1 MKVVITLEQR
11 FIRTPDGRIWTQGQF
26 PYSFYLQYLKV
37 FKKVSV
43 IARVLDVERLPSGMI
58 QANGKN
64 VSFIPLPCY
73 IGPLRFLLNFWKI
86 RRIIKKSV
94 NKEDAFILRI
104 SSNIASQLESIL
116 RKRGYPYGVEFVGD
130 PDLGFSP
137 GTMKH
142 LLRPLFRWI
151 FIRHAKRQSENAVA
165 VSYVT
170 QEYLQRKYPC
180 PNYSIGVSDVQLT
193 KEDFILEPRIYL
205 PFFSSLKIVNVG
217 SFEQLYKGQDVL
229 IDALDLCIKN
239 GLDIYLYLVGDG
251 KNRKLM
257 ERKVQD
263 LQLQDRVIFLGQL
276 ADVKEVQEVL
286 DQCDLFVLP
295 SRAEALPRSI
305 IEAMARG
312 LPCIGTNIGGIPEL
326 ISPEFLV
333 PPNDARALALK
344 IEETLYSP
352 LKTSKAS
359 EENLEKAKEFT
370 NEVLLEKRIEFYK
383 SIKNSTVL
391 I

>member
-1 MKVVITLEQR
+1 MKVIITLEQR

-26 PYSFYLQYLKV
+26 PYSFYLQYLEV
-37 FKKVSV
+37 FKEVSV
-43 IARVLDVERLPSGMI
+43 IARVLNVKNLPSGML
-58 QANGKN
+58 QANGEN

-73 IGPLRFLLNFWKI
+73 IGPLRFLFNFWKI

-116 RKRGYPYGVEFVGD
+116 RKQGQPYGVEFVGD
-130 PDLGFSP
+130 PDSGFSP

-151 FIRHAKRQSENAVA
+151 FIRQANRQCENAVA
-165 VSYVT
+165 TSYVT

-180 PNYSIGVSDVQLT
+180 PNFSIGVSDVHLT
-193 KEDFILEPRIYL
+193 KEDFILEPRIYM

-217 SFEQLYKGQDVL
+217 SFEQLYKGQDLL
-229 IDALDLCIKN
+229 IEALNICIKK
-239 GLDIYLYLVGDG
+239 GLDITLYLVGDG

-263 LQLQDRVIFLGQL
+263 LHLNDRVIFLGQL
-276 ADVKEVQEVL
+276 PDAKDVQEVL
-286 DQCDLFVLP
+286 DKCDLFVLP
-295 SRAEALPRSI
+295 SRAEGLPRSI

-326 ISPEFLV
+326 ISSEFLV
-333 PPNDARALALK
+333 PTNDARALALK
-344 IEETLYSP
+344 IEEILYSP
-352 LKTSKAS
+352 FKTSKAS
-359 EENLEKAKEFT
+359 EENLEKAKEYT
-370 NEVLLEKRIEFYK
+370 MEVLSDKRRQFYQY
-383 SIKNSTVL
+383 IKNSTL
-391 I
+391 